1 MPNNESITPKR
12 MNLHNRIEYN
22 GHHINIYYDESSES
36 PREWSNLGTFYTAH
50 RRYRPEK
57 EFDEHFDID
66 EVCVDGRPGHFRKA
80 FLRDYI
86 ALNIYLYDHSGQ
98 AVSSAPFSCRWDSGW
113 FGMVAVSV
121 EAVKK
126 EFGWEKIT
134 SYRRRKIKG
143 YLQNEIDTY
152 NEYLH
157 GEVYGFQ
164 VTPAG
169 DDSEVLDSC
178 WGYFGDSGLK
188 QLKDECRDMIDNI
201 ITRQKEQ
208 ERAECLRIFGPELP
222 FPEYALSTI

>member
-1 MPNNESITPKR
+1 

-22 GHHINIYYDESSES
+22 GYHINIYYDENPGS

-50 RRYRPEK
+50 LHYRPEK
-57 EFDEHFDID
+57 DFDKEFDID
-66 EVCVDGRPGHFRKA
+66 EVFVDGRRGHFRKS
-80 FLRDYI
+80 FLREYI

-98 AVSSAPFSCRWDSGW
+98 SISSGSFSCRWDSGW

-121 EAVKK
+121 EAAKK
-126 EFGWEKIT
+126 EFGWDKIT
-134 SYRRRKIKG
+134 SYRRHKING

-164 VTPAG
+164 ITSVS

-178 WGYFGDSGLK
+178 WGYFGDAGLE
-188 QLKDECRDMIDNI
+188 QLKDECRDLIDNI
-201 ITRQKEQ
+201 ITRQEEQ
-208 ERAECLRIFGPELP
+208 KRTERLRIFGLELP
-222 FPEYALSTI
+222 FPEFALTIQ

>member
-1 MPNNESITPKR
+1 MATLYKQT
-12 MNLHNRIEYN
+12 EYR
-22 GHHINIYYDESSES
+22 GHHINIYYDESPES

-50 RRYRPEK
+50 RHYRPEK
-57 EFDEHFDID
+57 EFDEHFDIN

-98 AVSSAPFSCRWDSGW
+98 TISSSPFSCRWDSGW
-113 FGMVAVSV
+113 FGIVAVSV

-126 EFGWEKIT
+126 EFGWDKIT
-134 SYRRRKIKG
+134 SYRRRKIKS

-164 VTPAG
+164 ITSVS
-169 DDSEVLDSC
+169 DDSEVLESC
-178 WGYFGDSGLK
+178 WGYFGDDGLD

-201 ITRQKEQ
+201 ITRQEEQ
-208 ERAECLRIFGPELP
+208 ERAERLCIFGPELP
-222 FPEYALSTI
+222 FPEFAFN

>member
-1 MPNNESITPKR
+1 

-22 GHHINIYYDESSES
+22 GYHINIYYDENPGS

-50 RRYRPEK
+50 LHYRPEK
-57 EFDEHFDID
+57 DFDKEFDID
-66 EVCVDGRPGHFRKA
+66 EVFVDGRRGHFRKS
-80 FLRDYI
+80 FLREYI

-98 AVSSAPFSCRWDSGW
+98 SISSGSFSCRWDSGW

-121 EAVKK
+121 EAAKK
-126 EFGWEKIT
+126 EFGWDKIT
-134 SYRRRKIKG
+134 SYRRHKIKG

-164 VTPAG
+164 ITSVS

-178 WGYFGDSGLK
+178 WGYFGDAGLE
-188 QLKDECRDMIDNI
+188 QLKDECRDLIDNI
-201 ITRQKEQ
+201 ITRQEEQ
-208 ERAECLRIFGPELP
+208 KRTERLRIFGLELP
-222 FPEYALSTI
+222 FPEFALTIQ

>member
-1 MPNNESITPKR
+1 MGLTLYKQT
-12 MNLHNRIEYN
+12 EYR
-22 GHHINIYYDESSES
+22 GHHINIYYDESPES
-36 PREWSNLGTFYTAH
+36 PREWSNIGTFYTTH
-50 RRYRPEK
+50 HRYRTEN
-57 EFDEHFDID
+57 EFDKDFDME
-66 EVCVDGRPGHFRKA
+66 EVYVDGRPGHFRKT

-126 EFGWEKIT
+126 EFGWDKIT

-164 VTPAG
+164 ITSVS

-178 WGYFGDSGLK
+178 WGYFGDAGLE
-188 QLKDECRDMIDNI
+188 QLKDECRDLIDNI

-208 ERAECLRIFGPELP
+208 EHTERLRIFGPELP

>member
-1 MPNNESITPKR
+1 MGLTLYKQT
-12 MNLHNRIEYN
+12 EYR
-22 GHHINIYYDESSES
+22 GHHINIYYDESPES

-50 RRYRPEK
+50 RRYLPEK

-66 EVCVDGRPGHFRKA
+66 EVYVDGSPGHFRKT

-113 FGMVAVSV
+113 FGMVAVPV

-126 EFGWEKIT
+126 EYGWDKIT

-164 VTPAG
+164 ITSVS

-178 WGYFGDSGLK
+178 WGYFGDAGLE
-188 QLKDECRDMIDNI
+188 QLKDECRDLIDNI

-208 ERAECLRIFGPELP
+208 EHTERLRIFGPELP
-222 FPEYALSTI
+222 FPEYVLSTI